1 MNQKSEIRNPH
12 SAIRNPQ
19 SEIRVLLVDDSP
31 IAITLLKRMLYT
43 SPEIQ
48 VVGTAR
54 NGKEAL
60 ELIPQLKPTVICTD
74 LHMPVMDGFEL
85 TKRVMEEYPT
95 PILVVS
101 VSVQKDRVHNIFRL
115 LEAGAVDVFPKPR
128 TGLDSDYERLTQE
141 LIQKIKVLSG
151 VLVFRKE
158 RKEPVPVRK
167 MQPKI
172 EEMSFRIAVIG
183 ASTGGPQALQ
193 TILTQLP
200 YNFPLPVICIQ
211 HISKGFMT
219 GLVDWLIPQCK
230 IKIKFAQ
237 SGELPIPGTVYFAP
251 EETHLIVDNKGR
263 LMAFA
268 EPSPNGFRPS
278 ITVTMKSVA
287 DAYGSKAIGILLTGM
302 GKDGAE
308 GMMAI
313 ARAGGITVVQD
324 EESSV
329 VFGMPKAAIELG
341 AARYVLSPNDIAGM
355 LVQLRKGIKNG

>member
-1 MNQKSEIRNPH
+1 MNLQSKFQNPN
-12 SAIRNPQ
+12 SKI
-19 SEIRVLLVDDSP
+19 ITVLLVDDSP
-31 IAITLLKRMLYT
+31 IALTILKRMLST
-43 SPEIQ
+43 SPEMQ
-48 VVGTAR
+48 VVGTAG

-85 TKRVMEEYPT
+85 TKRVMAEYPT

-115 LEAGAVDVFPKPR
+115 LEVGAVDVFPKPR

-141 LIQKIKVLSG
+141 LIQKVKVLSG
-151 VLVFRKE
+151 VLVFRKQ

-167 MQPKI
+167 VQLKT
-172 EEMSFRIAVIG
+172 EETSFRIAVIG

-200 YNFPLPVICIQ
+200 HNFPLPVICIQ
-211 HISKGFMT
+211 HISKGFMA

-230 IKIKFAQ
+230 TKIKIALA
-237 SGELPIPGTVYFAP
+237 GEFPVPGTVYFAP
-251 EETHLIVDNKGR
+251 EETHLLVDNKGR
-263 LMAFA
+263 FMTSA
-268 EPSPNGFRPS
+268 EPSLNGFCPS
-278 ITVTMKSVA
+278 ITVAMKSVA
-287 DAYGSKAIGILLTGM
+287 DAYGSKAIGILLSGM

-308 GMMAI
+308 GMVAI
-313 ARAGGITVVQD
+313 AQAGGITVVQE
-324 EESSV
+324 EESCV
-329 VFGMPKAAIELG
+329 VFGMPNAAIERG

-355 LVQLRKGIKNG
+355 LVHLQNGNPAV